1 MAFDHNASLAE
12 GDLVE
17 YLEEG
22 EENVLLF
29 GKAGSG
35 KSVQLR
41 RFAARNKDRVLRVA
55 PTGIA
60 ALNCGG
66 ATIHRVFR
74 LPIHPIVDKPA
85 EIAKC
90 AMKAGDE
97 LKQAHTLLVDEIG
110 MVRTDVWDC
119 IDKILRIVKRRDEPF
134 GGMRIIGFGD
144 LYQLPPIVRG
154 AEESYFKDK
163 YGTTRGYFFCSPAMR
178 EYPFKVIELTRVFR
192 QRDDRFI
199 QILNSA
205 RVGKITTDQL
215 ALLNSRYRPDF
226 KAAEGFV
233 TLCPRNATADAINS
247 SRLASLPGKEVEYVA
262 DYDEGFPKNSMP
274 TDEFLTLK
282 VGCQVMVIKNL
293 YPTSGEMIPN
303 GKVGLVKELHSQ
315 HVIVDVD
322 GRDVDVGREE
332 WESHTPVVHDGKLDS
347 DCTGTFEQIPLKIA
361 YAGTIHRSQ
370 GVTMDKCIIDM
381 DGGAFADGQTYV
393 ALSRCRSLD
402 GIILKSKLVKGDI
415 RSDETLTN
423 FMSYSQMRDRYVE
436 FIQDVIEEVDG
447 KVVKKNH
454 MDIIREG
461 GRTGEW
467 VTEEELSA
475 INEVLLDGNESEAL
489 DASRFVLP
497 RLVDEL
503 RCLRT
508 ETLDLKLSA
517 EKGKA

>member
-1 MAFDHNASLAE
+1 MKFDHSSSLVE

-22 EENVLLF
+22 DENILLF
-29 GKAGSG
+29 GKAGAG

-97 LKQAHTLLVDEIG
+97 LKSAHTLLVDEIG
-110 MVRTDVWDC
+110 MIRTDIWDC
-119 IDKILRIVKRRDEPF
+119 MDKILRIVKRRDEPF

-144 LYQLPPIVRG
+144 LYQLPPIVKR
-154 AEESYFKDK
+154 AEESYFRDK
-163 YGTTRGYFFCSPAMR
+163 YKTERGYFFCSPAMR
-178 EYPFKVIELTRVFR
+178 EHPFKVIELTRVFR

-199 QILNSA
+199 RILNSA
-205 RVGKITTDQL
+205 RVGKITTEQL

-293 YPTSGEMIPN
+293 YPDSGEMIPN
-303 GKVGLVKELHSQ
+303 GKVGVVKELHSQ
-315 HVIVDVD
+315 HVIVDID
-322 GRDVDVGREE
+322 GRSVDVGREE
-332 WESHTPVVHDGKLDS
+332 WESHNPVVRDGKLDS
-347 DCTGTFEQIPLKIA
+347 DCAGVFEQIPLRVA
-361 YAGTIHRSQ
+361 FAVTIHKSQ
-370 GVTMDKCIIDM
+370 GTTMDRCIIDM

-402 GIILKSKLVKGDI
+402 GIILKSKLVAADI
-415 RSDETLTN
+415 RSDETLSN
-423 FMSYSQMRDRYVE
+423 FMHFSQMKDRYVE
-436 FIQDVIEEVDG
+436 FVQDVIEEVDG
-447 KVVKKNH
+447 KKVARDH
-454 MDIIREG
+454 MQIIQDG
-461 GRTGEW
+461 GRDGSW
-467 VTEEELSA
+467 VTEEEFTA
-475 INEVLLDGNESEAL
+475 INEVLLDGNENDAL
-489 DASRFVLP
+489 AASRTVLP
-497 RLVDEL
+497 RLIDEL
-503 RCLRT
+503 RNLRT
-508 ETLDLKLSA
+508 EIKDLISKMEM
-517 EKGKA
+517 EK

>member
-1 MAFDHNASLAE
+1 MAFDHNASLVE

-17 YLEEG
+17 YLEDG
-22 EENVLLF
+22 VDNVLVF

-41 RFAARNKDRVLRVA
+41 RFAARNKDRILRLA

-74 LPIHPIVDKPA
+74 LPIHPIVDKPN

-90 AMKAGDE
+90 AMKVGDE
-97 LKQAHTLLVDEIG
+97 LKSAHTLLVDEIG
-110 MVRTDVWDC
+110 MIRTDIWDC
-119 IDKILRIVKRRDEPF
+119 MDKILRIVKRRDEPF

-144 LYQLPPIVRG
+144 LYQLPPIVKR
-154 AEESYFKDK
+154 AEEQYFKDK
-163 YGTTRGYFFCSPAMR
+163 YNTTRGYFFCSPAMR
-178 EYPFKVIELTRVFR
+178 EFPFKVIELTRVFR

-199 QILNSA
+199 QVLNSA
-205 RVGKITTDQL
+205 RVGKITTEQL

-247 SRLASLPGKEVEYVA
+247 SRLASLPGKEVEYIA

-282 VGCQVMVIKNL
+282 VGCQVMVIKNI
-293 YPTSGEMIPN
+293 YPDSGEMIPN
-303 GKVGLVKELHSQ
+303 GKVGVVKELHSQ
-315 HVIVDVD
+315 HVIVEID
-322 GRDVDVGREE
+322 GRDIDVGREV
-332 WESHTPVVHDGKLDS
+332 WESHTPTVHNGKLDS
-347 DCTGTFEQIPLKIA
+347 DCTGTFEQIPLKVA

-381 DGGAFADGQTYV
+381 EGGAFADGQTYV

-402 GIILKSKLVKGDI
+402 GIVLKCKLVKADI
-415 RSDETLTN
+415 RADETLTN
-423 FMSYSQMRDRYVE
+423 FMSFSQMKGRYVE

-447 KVVKKNH
+447 KKAQKSG
-454 MDIIREG
+454 MDIIRDN
-461 GRTGEW
+461 GRDGKW
-467 VTEEELSA
+467 VTDDEIAA
-475 INEVLLDGNESEAL
+475 INEVLLDGNENEAL
-489 DASRFVLP
+489 DASRIVLP
-497 RLVDEL
+497 RIVDEL
-503 RCLRT
+503 LNLRT
-508 ETLDLKLSA
+508 EVADLRNNMESRK
-517 EKGKA
+517 